1 MQIIS
6 IVSCIKIL
14 KNVYNLTQVTTL
26 AICLWINCLFLYY
39 IWKYIY
45 PISIEIHVTVSKFI
59 LHILRASSSSPVA
72 VLASSFCTAR
82 RISYQSSRAC
92 FLLVNRVEV
101 HYKSAWL
108 TFSALRRSKHLTT
121 TSLFFRLDTCELRV
135 WRLRFV
141 EPSSVGRLP
150 PRAKRAS
157 FSSSCP
163 SLCQK
168 TFLYEKR
175 EWIAAFYTLRIQVS
189 GNWHGT
195 TLDSHWTF

>member
-108 TFSALRRSKHLTT
+108 TFSAVNQKNNKHWLFMSYKGCLGDISFGFLRYLILSYTRRRSIQKN
-121 TSLFFRLDTCELRV
+121 
-135 WRLRFV
+135 
-141 EPSSVGRLP
+141 
-150 PRAKRAS
+150 
-157 FSSSCP
+157 FSQSG
-163 SLCQK
+163 
-168 TFLYEKR
+168 FE
-175 EWIAAFYTLRIQVS
+175 IAAIVS
-189 GNWHGT
+189 NFVH
-195 TLDSHWTF
+195 F